1 MRSKRTKIE
10 IKQDKS
16 LIIKPLSQNHLKSRI
31 FAFLRTRESL
41 IENTQVLEGIVVKI
55 FDSQKREEIE
65 EMLHLQID
73 STLISQTIQ
82 KFSI

>member
-16 LIIKPLSQNHLKSRI
+16 LIIKPLSQNQLKSRSL
-31 FAFLRTRESL
+31 AFWKARESF

-55 FDSQKREEIE
+55 FDSQKKEKR
-65 EMLHLQID
+65 
-73 STLISQTIQ
+73 
-82 KFSI
+82 

>member
-16 LIIKPLSQNHLKSRI
+16 LIIKVLSRNYLKSRI

-73 STLISQTIQ
+73 STDSTHTL
-82 KFSI
+82 

>member
-1 MRSKRTKIE
+1 MRFKRAKNGE
-10 IKQDKS
+10 KQDKS
-16 LIIKPLSQNHLKSRI
+16 LIIKVLSRNYLKSRI

>member
-10 IKQDKS
+10 IKQDKP
-16 LIIKPLSQNHLKSRI
+16 LIIRPLSQNHLKSRI
-31 FAFLRTRESL
+31 FAFLKARESL

-55 FDSQKREEIE
+55 FDSQKGEEIE

-73 STLISQTIQ
+73 STDSTHTL
-82 KFSI
+82 

>member
-1 MRSKRTKIE
+1 MRFKRAKNGK
-10 IKQDKS
+10 KQDKS
-16 LIIKPLSQNHLKSRI
+16 LIIKVLSRNYLKSRI

-73 STLISQTIQ
+73 STHTL
-82 KFSI
+82 